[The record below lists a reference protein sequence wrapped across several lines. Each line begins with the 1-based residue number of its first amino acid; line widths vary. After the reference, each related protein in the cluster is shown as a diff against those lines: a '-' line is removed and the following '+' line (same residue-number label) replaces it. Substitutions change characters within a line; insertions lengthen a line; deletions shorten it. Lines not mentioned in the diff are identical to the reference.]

1 MPVSKGHKNKRLL
14 VGIVLD
20 RSSSMGSV
28 RAETISGTNEQFS
41 ALRDSDDADN
51 TLVAMWTF
59 NDKVTPLFTDGNDT
73 DGKPIPALVEIGAV
87 KDLGDGDYLP
97 NGMTAMYDGV
107 GVAIDFLAAEAKK
120 ADSVI
125 VVIISDGMENAS
137 LRFTSA
143 AIASRVKELQDSGW
157 TFTYIGANQDLTQ
170 VSAELG
176 IHQGNVLGYNSDVSG
191 TIAMQGVVASSLR
204 SYTRARSSAMEAGQ
218 EVFATNCL
226 YTPEDRTKVG
236 DSVELASGG
245 TKEFLVGD
253 TVDLSTTVPPSDT
266 PIEGNSDEDT
276 PSSS

>member
-1 MPVSKGHKNKRLL
+1 MPISKGQKNKRLL

-41 ALRDSDDADN
+41 ALRDSDDVDN
-51 TLVAMWTF
+51 TFVAMWTF
-59 NDKVTPLFTDGNDT
+59 NQQVTPVFTDEKDA
-73 DGKPIPALVEIGAV
+73 DGKPIPILVEANTL
-87 KDLGDGDYLP
+87 KDISEGDYNP
-97 NGMTAMYDGV
+97 SGMTAMYDGV
-107 GVAIDFLAAEAKK
+107 GDAIDFLAAEAKK

-125 VVIISDGMENAS
+125 VVVISDGMENAS
-137 LRFTSA
+137 SRFTSG
-143 AIASRVKELQDSGW
+143 AISSRVKELQDSGW

-170 VSAELG
+170 VVADLG
-176 IHQGNVLGYNSDVSG
+176 IHQGNVLAYTSNVAG
-191 TIAMQGVVASSLR
+191 TTAMHGVVASSLR
-204 SYTRARSSAMEAGQ
+204 SYTSARSSAMAKGQ
-218 EVFATNCL
+218 DVFSTNCL

-236 DSVELASGG
+236 DSVDGSAPA
-245 TKEFLVGD
+245 GD

>member
-1 MPVSKGHKNKRLL
+1 MPVSKGQKNKRLL

-51 TLVAMWTF
+51 TLIAMWTF
-59 NDKVTPLFTDGNDT
+59 NEKVTPLFTDGNDAN
-73 DGKPIPALVEIGAV
+73 GKPIPALVEIGSV
-87 KDLGDGDYLP
+87 KDLGEGDYLP
-97 NGMTAMYDGV
+97 SGMTAMYDGV
-107 GVAIDFLAAEAKK
+107 GDAIDFLAAEAKK
-120 ADSVI
+120 ADSVV

-137 LRFTSA
+137 QRFTSA

-176 IHQGNVLGYNSDVSG
+176 IHQGNVLGYTSDVVG

-204 SYTRARSSAMEAGQ
+204 SYTSARSSAMAKGQ
-218 EVFATNCL
+218 DVFATNCL

-236 DSVELASGG
+236 DSVDGSTSLSVDMP
-245 TKEFLVGD
+245 VGD
-253 TVDLSTTVPPSDT
+253 TVDLSTTVPPNDN